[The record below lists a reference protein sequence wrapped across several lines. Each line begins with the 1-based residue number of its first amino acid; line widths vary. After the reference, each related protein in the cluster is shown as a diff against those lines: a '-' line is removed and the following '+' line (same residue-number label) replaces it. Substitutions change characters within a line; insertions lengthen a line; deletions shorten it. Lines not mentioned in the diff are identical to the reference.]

1 MAGDVPMS
9 VRRLIGEVD
18 VGSVNVSA
26 FCVEHG
32 IGRSS
37 FYAIRRRFA
46 AEGEAGLERRSRA
59 AELIAN
65 KTPVE
70 TENEIVRLRKR
81 LDDDGLDAGPAT
93 IRWHLEQDWDR
104 ERPVPSEAT
113 IWRILKA
120 GGFIVADPSK
130 RPKRSFRSFAAERA
144 NEVWQ
149 IDGTTWALADQT
161 EVKIINI
168 IDDGSRFWV
177 AGQAHDGETFD
188 AVWSTSCVGAAEIG
202 WPQRFLCDNGR
213 GLAKLERTVAHL
225 GIGTRHSKPY
235 HPQTCG
241 KVERFHQTLK
251 LWLAKQTVA
260 HTLAELQDQLD
271 RFRQIYNHERPHRA
285 IGRLTPASRWDQMPK
300 TGPASHPL
308 TLPSTIS
315 NSTVS
320 KAGRLYALEYR
331 IALGAAHAT
340 QQATT
345 IITGTTAHVFIDGEL
360 IRELTLNPTQTDQP
374 LYQKPG
380 RPKTTP

>member
-1 MAGDVPMS
+1 MS

-18 VGSVNVSA
+18 VWSVNVSA

-168 IDDGSRFWV
+168 IDDGSRF
-177 AGQAHDGETFD
+177 
-188 AVWSTSCVGAAEIG
+188 
-202 WPQRFLCDNGR
+202 
-213 GLAKLERTVAHL
+213 
-225 GIGTRHSKPY
+225 
-235 HPQTCG
+235 
-241 KVERFHQTLK
+241 
-251 LWLAKQTVA
+251 
-260 HTLAELQDQLD
+260 
-271 RFRQIYNHERPHRA
+271 
-285 IGRLTPASRWDQMPK
+285 
-300 TGPASHPL
+300 
-308 TLPSTIS
+308 
-315 NSTVS
+315 
-320 KAGRLYALEYR
+320 
-331 IALGAAHAT
+331 
-340 QQATT
+340 
-345 IITGTTAHVFIDGEL
+345 
-360 IRELTLNPTQTDQP
+360 
-374 LYQKPG
+374 
-380 RPKTTP
+380 